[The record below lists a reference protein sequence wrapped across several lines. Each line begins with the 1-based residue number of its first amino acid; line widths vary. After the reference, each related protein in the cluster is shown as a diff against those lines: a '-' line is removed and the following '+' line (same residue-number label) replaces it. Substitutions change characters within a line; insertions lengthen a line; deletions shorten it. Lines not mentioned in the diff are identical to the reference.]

1 MFRNIARDL
10 DDEMHVFTFNSLI
23 PGEQIRI
30 LETCI
35 APGGFSAVALQRHPT
50 AAIDGITLGMRDG
63 GHSVHIPYGAHDSR
77 VKIFFADVTMFAT
90 EFGVTPDNIP
100 AEHPDAATFDHTRP
114 YEGRAYDLVI
124 CDGQVLRTHTRG
136 KHREVGEATRLTNAQ
151 LILCLQRIKPGGT
164 MVMLMHKM
172 EAWDTVLLLRTLHKF
187 SKITVFKPSKSHA
200 IRSSFY
206 IIAKYIRPYSA
217 EAKAALKRFRS
228 QWWQLTFGERPCR
241 DEEGDMEGKV
251 DEVVEEFGET
261 LKELGRDVWRIQ
273 AEALEK
279 AEFMR
284 VDETS

>member
-206 IIAKYIRPYSA
+206 IIAKNIRPYSA